1 MNSAATPRR
10 CPGTF
15 SRHLKTGCVLLLVGI
30 WVSPMAVAQLRL
42 DQLWVRA
49 MPPNQTMTAAY
60 GRLSNPSNVPLVVTG
75 ASSSLA
81 AETTLHESRLEDD
94 RMAMVPVTDLTL
106 APGEVLEFQPG
117 GIHLMLMGIKAMPTV
132 GSEVEICLLS
142 AEDKACGTAIVQRDA
157 DSMTHHHH

>member
-10 CPGTF
+10 CPGSF
-15 SRHLKTGCVLLLVGI
+15 SRYLKTGCVLLLVGI

-60 GRLSNPSNVPLVVTG
+60 GRLSNSSNVPLVVTG

-94 RMAMVPVTDLTL
+94 RMAMVSVTDLTL
-106 APGEVLEFQPG
+106 APGEVLEF
-117 GIHLMLMGIKAMPTV
+117 L
-132 GSEVEICLLS
+132 
-142 AEDKACGTAIVQRDA
+142 
-157 DSMTHHHH
+157 